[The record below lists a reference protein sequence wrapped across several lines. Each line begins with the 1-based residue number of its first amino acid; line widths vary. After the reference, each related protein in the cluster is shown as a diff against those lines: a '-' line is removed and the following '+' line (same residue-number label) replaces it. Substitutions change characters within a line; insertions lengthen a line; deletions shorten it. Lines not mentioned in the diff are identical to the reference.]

1 MQAAA
6 TPRTVLHDA
15 SHLVQYLEAYAALV
29 RSAAVKFLDWQLG
42 DYHRQA
48 SSAQISMH
56 ACQLRCSCCDA
67 AGELVWAEAYT
78 VFLSCIWLNSARR
91 RISLPSTL
99 PCLVCRLCS
108 CLPTLLVL
116 SS

>member
-6 TPRTVLHDA
+6 TPLDGVSYMMRLTWWCVLHDA

-48 SSAQISMH
+48 GSARMCLH
-56 ACQLRCSCCDA
+56 ACQLRCGCCDA
-67 AGELVWAEAYT
+67 AGKLVWA
-78 VFLSCIWLNSARR
+78 
-91 RISLPSTL
+91 
-99 PCLVCRLCS
+99 
-108 CLPTLLVL
+108 
-116 SS
+116 